1 MVRLMQSLILTP
13 NPAPKFAPLA
23 SRWAWHVMET
33 GGLYMAQRGWYLLKA
48 LFCIFLYLCFI
59 STSGACSILSVEKSA
74 EEERAHFAE
83 LEYIFLATVTETR
96 LTALSSTEWGSNT
109 KVIETK
115 YEIKETINGLL
126 PSPSIVN
133 VLLMSIGDCGSYMPV
148 IAGYDYII
156 LKRKGDVLSHAI
168 LYDALGTKFEGSEK
182 MLIHYRALAKSLG
195 Q

>member
-1 MVRLMQSLILTP
+1 
-13 NPAPKFAPLA
+13 
-23 SRWAWHVMET
+23 
-33 GGLYMAQRGWYLLKA
+33 
-48 LFCIFLYLCFI
+48 
-59 STSGACSILSVEKSA
+59 VEKSA

-96 LTALSSTEWGSNT
+96 LTVLSSTEWGSNT

-115 YEIKETINGLL
+115 YEVKETINGLL

-168 LYDALGTKFEGSEK
+168 LYDALGTKFEGGEK
-182 MLIHYRALAKSLG
+182 MLLHYRALAKSLG